1 MGPRRVCLLF
11 FVALQTIGMKSIYNW
26 SPTILWH
33 STFFQKMMTKRLS
46 WMSSV
51 LQTEALSTK
60 LSQQNSIVCELK
72 HLQLSATAHRKIRM
86 SAVEMSISMSQMT
99 NWETSKVHTSDL
111 LYGERDEKKPF
122 EKSDFVLLII
132 TITINSVIKNSLEKI
147 YNQIDTKQSLFKK
160 TNARISSMQAKRPGR
175 ALCYLNT
182 EYTYR
187 NTDICSHLLNERNY
201 MVFASRNMIIAH
213 NYHIKIVYFPNTT
226 NERTKERKKK
236 LFSMNNKSSRAIK

>member
-1 MGPRRVCLLF
+1 M
-11 FVALQTIGMKSIYNW
+11 ALQTIGMKSIYNW
-26 SPTILWH
+26 SPKILWH

-51 LQTEALSTK
+51 LQNTALSTK

-72 HLQLSATAHRKIRM
+72 HFQLRATAHRTIRM

-132 TITINSVIKNSLEKI
+132 TINSVIKNSLEKI

-182 EYTYR
+182 RIATHR
-187 NTDICSHLLNERNY
+187 HL
-201 MVFASRNMIIAH
+201 FALVEWA
-213 NYHIKIVYFPNTT
+213 
-226 NERTKERKKK
+226 
-236 LFSMNNKSSRAIK
+236 